1 MDPFTGRRGEWREM
15 VFFGPIS
22 CLLLES
28 QLSVV
33 IRGGERS
40 DVGGMESERAG
51 GWEWEWG
58 RGGNAWEQRDIAGLY
73 YGFYK
78 QPELINMVIIITVVE
93 TK

>member
-51 GWEWEWG
+51 GREWEWG
-58 RGGNAWEQRDIAGLY
+58 GEGTHGSSETSPVRIMD
-73 YGFYK
+73 F
-78 QPELINMVIIITVVE
+78 INNPN
-93 TK
+93 